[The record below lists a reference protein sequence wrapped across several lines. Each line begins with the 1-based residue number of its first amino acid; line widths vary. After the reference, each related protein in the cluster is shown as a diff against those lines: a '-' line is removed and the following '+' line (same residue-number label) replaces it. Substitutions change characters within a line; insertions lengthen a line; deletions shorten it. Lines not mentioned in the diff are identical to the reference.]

1 MFFDEGGK
9 LIDLV
14 AERYRIVDGGSA
26 LERWSTPV
34 DEYGELGGLRLPV
47 RGRAV
52 WKLADDDVEYIDV
65 TVTELQYNVGL

>member
-1 MFFDEGGK
+1 MVFDESGK
-9 LIDLV
+9 LVDFV
-14 AERYRIVDGGSA
+14 AQRYRIVDGRSA

-52 WKLADDDVEYIDV
+52 WKLADGDVEYIDV
-65 TVTELQYNVGL
+65 PSRSAVRRGF